1 VLSAERQPM
10 SEAGPGRNECH
21 YIIQRRTRHNV
32 TWYAAGIPGCAC
44 PNRADPKRARYRR
57 LPTWPQLNLG

>member
-1 VLSAERQPM
+1 M

-44 PNRADPKRARYRR
+44 PNRADPKRAPVSAAAD
-57 LPTWPQLNLG
+57 LAPAKPWMTGSPDD